1 MEKKSFDGFKSVF
14 SFSLKQL
21 TNGIAFKAVTAIIAI
36 LLLAGMVIVNIV
48 IADKTKENICMV
60 EKVYI
65 LDQSGLNQTPFD
77 QILPTIA
84 DGKYDSVEFE
94 FTDVENKIEDVI
106 KDAAAYGN
114 KAVVLH
120 MTKENLEYAME
131 IAIPKESV
139 IKKSEAKQLL
149 DKLVICFESNK
160 IMQIGL
166 NEEQLRVVS
175 KPIQTSVSE
184 VGEENKSFGEYIV
197 ELIAPMLL
205 SMILF
210 YMIYQYGGNT
220 CSAIVTEKTSKL
232 IEMLLISVKPS
243 ALIMG
248 KVLAST
254 CVAILQFFIWIL
266 CGVLGFVIGDRVALS
281 VNPEYQNPLFTVFDL
296 LKENTS
302 HGAFSV
308 SSIILAVLILCLGFF
323 FYLVIAGG
331 VGAILNKPEQVAIGT
346 QLFAIPLTIA
356 WMIAYFAPL
365 SENDVLINVVRFV
378 PFTAPFTVPADLI
391 VGSMSLGLGILS
403 FFLLLIL
410 TLLFVILAGRL
421 YKGLILYNGSK
432 LTPRKIFRII
442 LEK

>member
-1 MEKKSFDGFKSVF
+1 MEKKSFEGWKSVF
-14 SFSLKQL
+14 SFSLNQL

-84 DGKYDSVEFE
+84 YGKYDSIEFE
-94 FTDVENKIEDVI
+94 TTDVEKKVEDVI
-106 KDAAAYGN
+106 KDAASYSN

-120 MTKENLEYAME
+120 ITKEDLEYAME
-131 IAIPKESV
+131 IAIPKQSE

-149 DKLVICFESNK
+149 DKLVVCFDSNK
-160 IMQIGL
+160 ILQIGL
-166 NEEQLRVVS
+166 NVEQLQVVA
-175 KPIQTSVSE
+175 KPIHTSISE
-184 VGEENKSFGEYIV
+184 VGEEDKSIGEYIV
-197 ELIAPMLL
+197 EMIAPLLL
-205 SMILF
+205 SLILY
-210 YMIYQYGGNT
+210 YMIFQYGGNT

-232 IEMLLISVKPS
+232 IELLLTSVKPN

-254 CVAILQFFIWIL
+254 CVAVLQFFIWIM
-266 CGVLGFVIGDRVALS
+266 CGVFGYIIGDRIALS
-281 VNPEYQNPLFTVFDL
+281 MNPEYQNPLFTVFDL

-302 HGAFSV
+302 QGAFSV

-331 VGAILNKPEQVAIGT
+331 VGAILNKPEQVALGT

-356 WMIAYFAPL
+356 YMIAYFAVL
-365 SENDVLINVVRFV
+365 TENDVLINIVRFV

-391 VGSMSLGLGILS
+391 VGSMSLGMGIITLL
-403 FFLLLIL
+403 LLLIF

-432 LTPRKIFRII
+432 LTPKKVFKIIS
-442 LEK
+442 K